1 MLEFCRALERIV
13 HLVYASS
20 SSVYGG
26 NKKLPFAETDLV
38 DLPVSL
44 YAATKKAG
52 ELMSHCY
59 SHLYRMPITGLR
71 FFTVYGPWGR
81 PDMAAWLF
89 VRAILAGEPIQVFNH
104 GDMMRDFTYID
115 DIVAGVLTVLDQPP
129 EDDADAA
136 PHRVYN
142 IGNNRSEKLMRF
154 IGLIEDAL
162 GQKAEIEFAPMQEGD
177 VKETYAD
184 IDAIKSK
191 FGFTP
196 KTTIEEGIPKFVA
209 WYRDYHGV

>member
-1 MLEFCRALERIV
+1 M
-13 HLVYASS
+13 
-20 SSVYGG
+20 
-26 NKKLPFAETDLV
+26 
-38 DLPVSL
+38 
-44 YAATKKAG
+44 
-52 ELMSHCY
+52 
-59 SHLYRMPITGLR
+59 
-71 FFTVYGPWGR
+71 
-81 PDMAAWLF
+81 
-89 VRAILAGEPIQVFNH
+89 
-104 GDMMRDFTYID
+104 
-115 DIVAGVLTVLDQPP
+115 LDQPP

-162 GQKAEIEFAPMQEGD
+162 GQKAEIEVEPMQEGD

-191 FGFTP
+191 FGFNP

-209 WYRDYHGV
+209 WYRDYHGVCHQTLILGRPAFLPGADTFAPGWRRDPPVPPCRP

>member
-1 MLEFCRALERIV
+1 MLA
-13 HLVYASS
+13 
-20 SSVYGG
+20 
-26 NKKLPFAETDLV
+26 
-38 DLPVSL
+38 
-44 YAATKKAG
+44 
-52 ELMSHCY
+52 
-59 SHLYRMPITGLR
+59 
-71 FFTVYGPWGR
+71 
-81 PDMAAWLF
+81 
-89 VRAILAGEPIQVFNH
+89 
-104 GDMMRDFTYID
+104 
-115 DIVAGVLTVLDQPP
+115 VLDQPCV
-129 EDDADAA
+129 EGAGDA
-136 PHRVYN
+136 PHRIFN

-209 WYRDYHGV
+209 WYRDFKGV